1 MRLFLFSTFLL
12 FFTCSL
18 SAQVGIGTTSPN
30 GSLDVV
36 STDDGLLIPRISL
49 TATNVATVI
58 TPTVSELVYNTAT
71 SGVGINQVTPGYY
84 YWDGSLWIR
93 LATGNATASWAL
105 TGNAGTTAA
114 TNFLGTTD
122 DIDLVF
128 RRNNIR
134 AGFIGNPVYDV
145 SFDFINGNTSFG
157 ANSLLNPTLNFATQS
172 GVRNTAIGVNVM
184 PGLTSGRLNTGI
196 GEFALFSNTTGIANT
211 AVGSGTLF
219 SNSIGINNVAIGRQA
234 LTSSNADNNTAVGFA
249 SLRNNT
255 SGTGNSA
262 FGYRALGSNI
272 SGTNNTA
279 IGFDAGFALTG
290 SNNIMIGANT
300 VAPVVAGSDQLNIG
314 NTLFGTM
321 AGALTSGVNTTRTLG
336 INVLAP
342 QAALDIVSTNNGLL
356 IPRVNLLIGANSSSP
371 VTTIQTS
378 EIIYNTNTVGAGV
391 NAVTP
396 GFYFWNGTSWVRFS
410 TGTATGWLT
419 TGNAGLTAGT
429 NFIGTTDAVDVSF
442 RRNNTAAGFIGASNV
457 AYGLSTL
464 SAPTLSGIRN
474 TAFGTN
480 ALAANDS
487 PNDNTAIGFNALAV
501 NTFNSGGGNQNTAV
515 GSGALATLNGGI
527 GNTAV
532 GFNALNASVST
543 SQFNTAVGAGAL
555 SRTNVAAS
563 QDNVAIGYNSLS
575 QTATFTRTVAIG
587 SNALVN
593 ASGNNT
599 RNTAIGAFAGSA
611 TTTGNDNIFIGN
623 AAGSAEAGTSSNKLY
638 IENTNADASN
648 ALVYGEFDTNILRVN
663 GTLQVNN
670 PGGANGY
677 ALPNVRG
684 TVGQV
689 LQTNGAGATSWV
701 SAATVE
707 TDPQVSSATVNRM
720 PKWNGT
726 TLVDGIVTD
735 NGTTVTVAGT
745 TSTTNFQMTTGATA
759 NYILRSDG
767 TGNGTWVDSN
777 VKSYVTTGAATG
789 IYSVSLTEYTVRV
802 FGGVSEVRLPSAVG
816 NLGKIFIIIGSN
828 GITNKV
834 FSTSGGVIYNDVS
847 NTLITTLQQNQRFM
861 VQSDGTDWIVIG
873 Q

>member
-1 MRLFLFSTFLL
+1 MKLYLFTTFLL

-49 TATNVATVI
+49 SATNVATVI

-122 DIDLVF
+122 DVDLVF

-196 GEFALFSNTTGIANT
+196 GEFALFSNTSGIANT

-234 LTSSNADNNTAVGFA
+234 LTSSNADNNTAVGFS

-262 FGYRALGSNI
+262 IGYRTLNASTGSN
-272 SGTNNTA
+272 NVA
-279 IGFDAGFALTG
+279 LGFDAGLTLTTG

-300 VAPVVAGSDQLNIG
+300 VAPVIGGSDQLNIG
-314 NTLFGTM
+314 NTIFGNM
-321 AGALTSGVNTTRTLG
+321 PGILTAGVNTTRTIG
-336 INVLAP
+336 INSTTP
-342 QAALDIVSTNNGLL
+342 QGALDIVSSNNGLL
-356 IPRVNLLIGANSSSP
+356 IPRVALVSTALVLP
-371 VTTIQTS
+371 VLSGTTS
-378 EIIYNTNTVGAGV
+378 EIVYNTFTSAVGP
-391 NAVTP
+391 NQVTP
-396 GFYFWNGTSWVRFS
+396 GFYFLSSPTGPWVRFA
-410 TGTATGWLT
+410 TGATSGWLT
-419 TGNAGLTAGT
+419 TGNTVGATGT
-429 NFIGTTDAVDVSF
+429 FMGTLDNFDVAF

-457 AYGLSTL
+457 GYGLSTL

-532 GFNALNASVST
+532 GFNALNASVAT

-623 AAGSAEAGTSSNKLY
+623 AAGSAEAGTSSNRLY

-648 ALVYGEFDTNILRVN
+648 ALVYGEFDTNIFRVN

-735 NGTTVTVAGT
+735 NGTTVAVAGT

-789 IYSVSLTEYTVRV
+789 IYAVSLTEYTVRV
-802 FGGVSEVRLPSAVG
+802 FGGVSEVRLPNAVG